1 VSAATIVSLPDQ
13 ATARIPKMNYLSRE
27 KGLLS
32 WLLTSDH
39 KRIAILYLISISF
52 FFFVGGS
59 LAGLIRL
66 QLLTPNA
73 DLMTPDTY
81 NKVFSM
87 HGLIMVFFFLVPS
100 VPATLGNFLIP
111 MMVGAK
117 DLALP
122 KVNLLSWYLY
132 VLGGLMMLYTM
143 CTGGVDTGWTFTTPL
158 STHYLNTHVISAAM
172 CVFVAGFSSIL
183 TGLNFIVTIH
193 KMRCPG
199 MTWFRLPL
207 FVWSMY
213 AASVLMVLGTPVLAI
228 TLTLV
233 GVERIFHV
241 GVFDPAFGGDP
252 LLFQHLFWFYS
263 HPAVYIMI
271 LPGMAVISEVVS
283 TFSRKRVF
291 VYTAVAFSS
300 VAIAVFS
307 FFVWEHHM
315 FIMGVSSYSALVFS
329 LLTMLVAVPSA
340 IKIFN
345 WTFTLYKGSIT
356 FETPMLY
363 AFGFMGL
370 FTIGGLTGVFLGSTG
385 TDIHLTETYFIVA
398 HFHFIMVGGMLM
410 AFLSGLHFWWPKMTG
425 RMYPE
430 KISQLA
436 ALVTFIGFNLTFFPQ
451 FILGTLGMPRRY
463 ASYPAEFQV
472 LNVFSTA
479 GATILGIGYLLPV
492 LYLVWS
498 LRYGAVAGDNPW
510 QATGL
515 EWMTQSPP
523 LTENFTKVPVMDH
536 EAYDYE
542 WLEKKSRE
550 KEVASA
556 G

>member
-1 VSAATIVSLPDQ
+1 MSTNTIVSLPDQ
-13 ATARIPKMNYLSRE
+13 STARIPKMNFLTKE
-27 KGLLS
+27 NGLLS
-32 WLLTSDH
+32 WLLTGDH
-39 KRIAILYLISISF
+39 KRIAILYLISITF
-52 FFFVGGS
+52 FFFIGGA

-66 QLLTPNA
+66 ELLTPQS
-73 DLMTPDTY
+73 DLMATDTY
-81 NKVFSM
+81 NKVFTM
-87 HGLIMVFFFLVPS
+87 HGVIMIFFFLVPS
-100 VPATLGNFLIP
+100 VPATLGNFFIP

-122 KVNLLSWYLY
+122 KINLLSWYLY
-132 VLGGLMMLYTM
+132 LARGHARHLHDGDRRCRYRLDLHHAA
-143 CTGGVDTGWTFTTPL
+143 VDALREYERASPPAL
-158 STHYLNTHVISAAM
+158 A
-172 CVFVAGFSSIL
+172 VFIAGFSSIF

-207 FVWSMY
+207 FVWSNY
-213 AASVLMVLGTPVLAI
+213 AASILMVLGTPVLAI
-228 TLTLV
+228 TLVLV
-233 GVERIFHV
+233 VLERTAGI
-241 GVFDPAFGGDP
+241 GVFDPTKGGDP
-252 LLFQHLFWFYS
+252 ILFQHLFWFYS

-271 LPGMAVISEVVS
+271 LPGMGVISETIS

-291 VYTAVAFSS
+291 GYTAVAFSS
-300 VAIAVFS
+300 VAIAVFG
-307 FFVWEHHM
+307 FFVWAHHM
-315 FIMGVSSYSALVFS
+315 FIMGISNYSMLVFS

-345 WTFTLYKGSIT
+345 WAFTLYKGSIT

-363 AFGFMGL
+363 TFGFMGL
-370 FTIGGLTGVFLGSTG
+370 FTIGGLTGVFLGSSG

-398 HFHFIMVGGMLM
+398 HFHFVMVGGMLM
-410 AFLSGLHFWWPKMTG
+410 AFLAGVHYWWPKMTG

-436 ALVTFIGFNLTFFPQ
+436 AIVTFIGFNFTFFPQ

-463 ASYPAEFQV
+463 GSYPPEFQT

-479 GATILGIGYLLPV
+479 GASILGVGYLLPL
-492 LYLVWS
+492 LYLTWS
-498 LRYGAVAGDNPW
+498 LRYGEIAGDNPW

-515 EWMTQSPP
+515 EWQTQSPP
-523 LTENFTKVPVMDH
+523 LTENFPVIPIMDH

-542 WLEKKSRE
+542 WLEGQKE
-550 KEVASA
+550 KVASV

>member
-1 VSAATIVSLPDQ
+1 M
-13 ATARIPKMNYLSRE
+13 ATATTQPVERENYLN
-27 KGLLS
+27 KHYGVGS
-32 WLLTSDH
+32 WLFTTDH
-39 KRIAILYLISISF
+39 KRIALLYLASITF
-52 FFFVGGS
+52 FFFIGGFFA
-59 LAGLIRL
+59 LLIRL
-66 QLLTPNA
+66 ELLTPA
-73 DLMTPDTY
+73 GDLVQADTY
-81 NKVFSM
+81 NKLFTQ
-87 HGLIMVFFFLVPS
+87 HGMVMVFFFLIPS
-100 VPATLGNFLIP
+100 IPAVLGNFLVP

-117 DLALP
+117 DLAFP
-122 KVNLLSWYLY
+122 RINLLSWYLY
-132 VLGGLMMLYTM
+132 IIAGGMMLYTM
-143 CTGGVDTGWTFTTPL
+143 AIGGVDTGWTFTTPL
-158 STHYLNTHVISAAM
+158 STHYLNSNVVSAGLA
-172 CVFVAGFSSIL
+172 VFVAGFSSIF

-207 FVWSMY
+207 FVWSNY
-213 AASVLMVLGTPVLAI
+213 AASLLMVLGTPVLAI
-228 TLTLV
+228 TLVLV
-233 GVERIFHV
+233 VLERTVGI
-241 GVFDPAFGGDP
+241 GVFDPAKGGDP

-271 LPGMAVISEVVS
+271 LPGMGVISEVVS

-291 VYTAVAFSS
+291 GYTAVAFSS
-300 VAIAVFS
+300 VAIAVFG
-307 FFVWEHHM
+307 FFVWAHHM
-315 FIMGVSSYSALVFS
+315 FIMGISNYAALVFS

-345 WTFTLYKGSIT
+345 WAFTLYKGSIT

-370 FTIGGLTGVFLGSTG
+370 FTIGGMTGVFLGSTG

-398 HFHFIMVGGMLM
+398 HFHFVMVGGMLM
-410 AFLSGLHFWWPKMTG
+410 AFLSGIHFWWPKWTG

-436 ALVTFIGFNLTFFPQ
+436 AVVTFIGFNLTFFPQ

-463 ASYPAEFQV
+463 AAYPPEFQV

-479 GATILGIGYLLPV
+479 GATILGVGYLLPI
-492 LYLVWS
+492 LYLTWS
-498 LRYGAVAGDNPW
+498 LKYGEIAGENPW

-515 EWMTQSPP
+515 EWQTQSPP
-523 LTENFTKVPVMDH
+523 LTENFPEIPVMDH
-536 EAYDYE
+536 EAYDYD
-542 WLEKKSRE
+542 WLDRQYQ
-550 KEVASA
+550 KEVASV